1 MSGPGF
7 ALTAPYT
14 RAAVGPRERIGVFGG
29 TFDPVHH
36 GHLAAA
42 DSARDALGLSR
53 VLLVPAGDP
62 WQKSDQVV
70 ASARARLA
78 LVEAAVADL
87 EGLEASAIEVDRAGP
102 SYTIDTLEEF
112 QAQGVDPVL
121 IVGADVART
130 IPTWH
135 RAEEL
140 ARIAAV
146 VVVTRAGADVAEL
159 EMLPLADVVAVEV
172 PRLDISST
180 ELRARFASHGAV
192 AGLLPAA
199 VIREIRERHLYT
211 PE

>member
-1 MSGPGF
+1 M
-7 ALTAPYT
+7 
-14 RAAVGPRERIGVFGG
+14 GPRERIGVLGG

-42 DSARDALGLSR
+42 DGARDALDVSR

-70 ASARARLA
+70 ASARDRLA

-87 EGLEASAIEVDRAGP
+87 DDLEASSLEVERAGP
-102 SYTIDTLEEF
+102 SYTIDTLEELRT
-112 QAQGVDPVL
+112 QGVEPVL

-140 ARIAAV
+140 LRIAPVA
-146 VVVTRAGADVAEL
+146 VVTRAGAGAPQLDEL
-159 EMLPLADVVAVEV
+159 SSADLVVVEV
-172 PRLDISST
+172 PGLDISST
-180 ELRARFASHGAV
+180 ELRARLASDRPV

-199 VIREIRERHLYT
+199 VIREIRARRLYT
-211 PE
+211 AA